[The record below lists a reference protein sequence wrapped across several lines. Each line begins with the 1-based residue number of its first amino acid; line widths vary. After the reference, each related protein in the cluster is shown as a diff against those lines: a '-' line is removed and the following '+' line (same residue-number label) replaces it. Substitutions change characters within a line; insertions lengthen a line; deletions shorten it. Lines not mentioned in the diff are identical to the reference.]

1 MTRRQR
7 RPRVWVVPSTGAR
20 PRHPLIPC
28 RKSSS
33 RSGVARCVVLCYYMG
48 ERSARGVGDVCPV
61 VIWWLLGRSTATSTS
76 SSDISITGRSC
87 WKIDIFRP
95 YIDVTSKAGNCLPC
109 VCGVL
114 LCFFIIIS
122 TQCLRRKYCSVI
134 QKKLENVAIANALQL
149 EAGGARPNVSRSPM
163 RRLCKLWSRS
173 TCPFLSYSVY
183 TADALR
189 YAATLTF
196 DLKHWFVTFGRW
208 PWTFVVYIGCDVV
221 KLCTKF

>member
-134 QKKLENVAIANALQL
+134 QKKTRKCGNCECIATWGRRCSTQRQSFSNETPLQTL
-149 EAGGARPNVSRSPM
+149 KSVN
-163 RRLCKLWSRS
+163 
-173 TCPFLSYSVY
+173 LSVPV
-183 TADALR
+183 L
-189 YAATLTF
+189 
-196 DLKHWFVTFGRW
+196 
-208 PWTFVVYIGCDVV
+208 
-221 KLCTKF
+221 